1 MKFGSGSGDKMKK
14 TLIFDTTLRDGTQ
27 GENINFTPEDK
38 LRIAQKLDDIG
49 VHYIECG
56 WPGAS
61 PGAMEFFKLIQSI
74 ELKQTM
80 VTAFGATRRQG
91 ILPENDA
98 NLIAL
103 IECNAPAI
111 TLFGKT
117 WDLHV
122 IEIMNN
128 TLEENLDMIRDSVA
142 YIKKHGRELLYDAE
156 HFFDGYK
163 TNPAYALETLIA
175 ALEGGADR
183 LVLCDT
189 NGGSLPHEIDEIIH
203 TVMAQLAD
211 RGFKD
216 IPFGIHAHN
225 DCAMG
230 VANAIAAV
238 KAGATMVQGTI
249 NGYGERCG
257 NTDLTAVIP
266 ILCLKMDDPCM
277 SPENLMKLKSL
288 SRFVSET
295 SNMIPLG
302 SRPFVGRSAFT
313 HKAGVHVSAIN
324 KNPVA
329 YEHMDPALVG
339 NARRVIVS
347 DQSGKSN
354 IEYKAKELGID
365 LESEAFDTRRFVSE
379 IKLLE
384 QDGYQYEL
392 ADGSFKILMDKF
404 RLQYKPRFELES
416 FRVTVEKDKERPCT
430 SHAMI
435 KIAVD
440 GKSEITAAEGTGPV
454 SALDN
459 AIRKGLDKFYDQIA
473 DMHLVDFKVRV
484 IDGREGT
491 EAKVRVLIE
500 SRDHEDIWTTVGVSE
515 DIIEASWQ
523 ALEDSFQYKLA
534 KSQDK

>member
-1 MKFGSGSGDKMKK
+1 MKK
-14 TLIFDTTLRDGTQ
+14 TLLFDTTLRDGTQ
-27 GENINFTPEDK
+27 GENISFTPEDK
-38 LRIAQKLDDIG
+38 LRVAQKLDDIG
-49 VHYIECG
+49 IHYIECG
-56 WPGAS
+56 WPGSS
-61 PGAMEFFKLIQSI
+61 PGAMEFFKMLQGIS
-74 ELKQTM
+74 LKHTV
-80 VTAFGATRRQG
+80 VTAFGSTRRPG
-91 ILPENDA
+91 IRPEEDA
-98 NLIAL
+98 NLAAL
-103 IECNAPAI
+103 IECQAPAI

-122 IEIMNN
+122 LEIMGN
-128 TLEENLDMIRDSVA
+128 TLEENLAMITDSIGF
-142 YIKKHGRELLYDAE
+142 IKHHGLELLYDAE

-163 TNPAYALETLIA
+163 ANPDYAMETLVA
-175 ALEGGADR
+175 ALKGGADM

-189 NGGSLPHEIDEIIH
+189 NGGSLPHEVEGIIH
-203 TVMAQLAD
+203 EVMAKLGD
-211 RGFKD
+211 KGFTNVS
-216 IPFGIHAHN
+216 FGIHAHN

-238 KAGATMVQGTI
+238 RAGASMVQGTI

-266 ILCLKMDDPCM
+266 ILCLKMNDSCM
-277 SPENLMKLKSL
+277 DSENIKKLKSL

-295 SNMIPLG
+295 SNMIPLS

-313 HKAGVHVSAIN
+313 HKAGVHVSAIM

-329 YEHMDPALVG
+329 YEHMEPTLVG
-339 NARRVIVS
+339 NTRRVLVS
-347 DQSGKSN
+347 DQSGRSN

-384 QDGYQYEL
+384 QDGYQYDI
-392 ADGSFKILMDKF
+392 ADGSLKILMDKF
-404 RLQYKPRFELES
+404 RLQHKPRFELEA

-440 GKSEITAAEGTGPV
+440 GKTEITAAEGAGPV

-459 AIRKGLDKFYDQIA
+459 ALRKGLDKFYDQIA

-484 IDGREGT
+484 IDGRDGT

-534 KSQDK
+534 KSLNKSS